1 MKKKSQFTEKTL
13 RLNTE
18 IEHFFMRFTK
28 MHGLGNDFIFFENL
42 DNIDMDYSA
51 MAIRMCHRQLG
62 IGADGI
68 IAVLPSKVADLRM
81 RIINADGSEA
91 NMCGNAIRCF
101 GKYAYERGLV
111 KSKTCR
117 IETFA
122 GIIIPEVIT
131 ENEKVISVRVN
142 MGKPNTE
149 RKFIPMLGN
158 EKEAIQVP
166 VQIGDRKFHL
176 TSLLMGVPHTMIFVP
191 DLNAIEL
198 EKTGRAVEKHHLF
211 PKGTNV
217 NFVEVVSR
225 DRVKLQTWERGAG
238 ATLACGTG
246 SCASAVAS
254 AINNYTGRNV
264 SVELQYGQLD
274 IEWAEDGTVFMT
286 GPAEESFSGETN
298 LNFG

>member
-1 MKKKSQFTEKTL
+1 MK
-13 RLNTE
+13 
-18 IEHFFMRFTK
+18 FTK

-42 DNIDMDYSA
+42 NNIEMDYSIL
-51 MAIRMCHRQLG
+51 AIHLCHRQLG

-68 IAVLPSKVADLRM
+68 IAVLPSGVADLRM

-111 KSKTCR
+111 CSKTFR
-117 IETFA
+117 VETFA

-131 ENEKVISVRVN
+131 TDEKVTAVRVN

-149 RKFIPMLGN
+149 RRFIPMLGD
-158 EKEAIQVP
+158 EREAIQVP
-166 VQIGDRKFHL
+166 VQIGDQEFCL
-176 TSLLMGVPHTMIFVP
+176 TSLLMGVPHTMLFVDDVKAV
-191 DLNAIEL
+191 DLLKIGPSIE
-198 EKTGRAVEKHHLF
+198 KNSLF

-225 DRVKLQTWERGAG
+225 GRIKVRTWERGAG

-246 SCASAVAS
+246 CCASVVAS
-254 AINNYTGRNV
+254 IINQHTDRKV
-264 SVELQYGQLD
+264 IVELQYGQLE

-286 GPAEESFSGETN
+286 GPAEESFSGKIN
-298 LNFG
+298 LNTGALHPMR

>member
-1 MKKKSQFTEKTL
+1 
-13 RLNTE
+13 
-18 IEHFFMRFTK
+18 

-42 DNIDMDYSA
+42 TNIEMDYSA
-51 MAIRMCHRQLG
+51 MAIQMCHRQLG
-62 IGADGI
+62 VGADGI
-68 IAVLPSKVADLRM
+68 IAVLPSEVADLRM

-111 KSKTCR
+111 QSKTFR

-122 GIIIPEVIT
+122 GTIIPEVIP
-131 ENEKVISVRVN
+131 ENGKVISVRVN

-149 RKFIPMLGN
+149 RQFIPMLGD

-166 VQIGDRKFHL
+166 VQIGNQEFRL
-176 TSLLMGVPHTMIFVP
+176 TSLLMGVPHTMVFVS

-198 EKTGRAVEKHHLF
+198 EKIGRAIEKHSLY

-225 DRVKLQTWERGAG
+225 DRVKLRTWERGAG

-246 SCASAVAS
+246 SCATAVAS
-254 AINNYTGRNV
+254 AINNHTGQNV

-286 GPAEESFSGETN
+286 GPAEESFSGEIALN
-298 LNFG
+298 LG

>member
-1 MKKKSQFTEKTL
+1 MK
-13 RLNTE
+13 
-18 IEHFFMRFTK
+18 FTK

-42 DNIDMDYSA
+42 DNKEMNYSA
-51 MAIRMCHRQLG
+51 LAIKMCHRQLG

-68 IAVLPSKVADLRM
+68 IAVLPSESADLRM

-111 KSKTCR
+111 ETTTFR

-122 GIIIPEVIT
+122 GIIIPEVIIT
-131 ENEKVISVRVN
+131 DGKVTAVRVN
-142 MGKPNTE
+142 MGKPGTE
-149 RKFIPMLGN
+149 RPMIPMLGD
-158 EKEAIQVP
+158 EKEAIRIP
-166 VQIGDRKFHL
+166 VQVGDKEFQL
-176 TSLLMGVPHTMIFVP
+176 TSLLMGVPHTMIFVD
-191 DLNAIEL
+191 DLTTIEL
-198 EKTGRAVEKHHLF
+198 EKVGRSIEKHKLY
-211 PKGTNV
+211 PQGTNV
-217 NFVEVVSR
+217 NFVEIVSR
-225 DRVKLQTWERGAG
+225 NHIKLRTWERGAG

-254 AINNYTGRNV
+254 FLNNHTGRNV

-286 GPAEESFSGETN
+286 GPAEESFSGEID
-298 LNFG
+298 LDVK

>member
-1 MKKKSQFTEKTL
+1 
-13 RLNTE
+13 
-18 IEHFFMRFTK
+18 MRFTK

-42 DNIDMDYSA
+42 TNIAMDYPA

-68 IAVLPSKVADLRM
+68 IAVLPSEVADLRM

-101 GKYAYERGLV
+101 GRYAYERGLV
-111 KSKTCR
+111 KSKTFR

-122 GIIIPEVIT
+122 GIIIPEIIT
-131 ENEKVISVRVN
+131 ENEKVVSVRVN

-149 RKFIPMLGN
+149 RQFIPMLGD

-166 VQIGDRKFHL
+166 VQVGDQEFHL
-176 TSLLMGVPHTMIFVP
+176 TSLLMGVPHTMVFVP
-191 DLNAIEL
+191 DLKTIEL
-198 EKTGRAVEKHHLF
+198 EKTGRAIEKHNLF

-225 DRVKLQTWERGAG
+225 DTIKLRTWERGAG

-254 AINNYTGRNV
+254 AINNYTGRKV
-264 SVELQYGQLD
+264 SVELQYGKLD
-274 IEWAEDGTVFMT
+274 IEWMEDGTVFMT

-298 LNFG
+298 LNLE

>member
-1 MKKKSQFTEKTL
+1 
-13 RLNTE
+13 
-18 IEHFFMRFTK
+18 

-42 DNIDMDYSA
+42 DNKDLNYSA
-51 MAIRMCHRQLG
+51 MAIKMCHRQLG

-68 IAVLPSKVADLRM
+68 VAVLPSEVADLRM

-101 GKYAYERGLV
+101 ARYAYERGLV
-111 KSKTCR
+111 KSESFR

-131 ENEKVISVRVN
+131 ENDKVISVRVN

-149 RKFIPMLGN
+149 RQFIPMLGD
-158 EKEAIQVP
+158 EMDAIQIP
-166 VQIGDRKFHL
+166 VQVGDQEFKI
-176 TSLLMGVPHTMIFVP
+176 TSLLMGVPHTMVFANDVSTIE
-191 DLNAIEL
+191 LKQIGSAIE
-198 EKTGRAVEKHHLF
+198 KHKLF

-217 NFVEVVSR
+217 NFVEVIGR
-225 DRVKLQTWERGAG
+225 DRVKVRTWERGAG

-246 SCASAVAS
+246 CCASAVAS
-254 AINNYTGRNV
+254 IINQHTDRKV
-264 SVELQYGQLD
+264 IVELQYGHLE

-286 GPAEESFSGETN
+286 GPAEESFSGE
-298 LNFG
+298 FD

>member
-1 MKKKSQFTEKTL
+1 MK
-13 RLNTE
+13 
-18 IEHFFMRFTK
+18 FTK

-42 DNIDMDYSA
+42 TNIEMDYSA
-51 MAIRMCHRQLG
+51 MAIRLCHRQLG

-68 IAVLPSKVADLRM
+68 IAVLPSEVADLRM

-111 KSKTCR
+111 QSKTFR

-142 MGKPNTE
+142 MGKPITE
-149 RKFIPMLGN
+149 RQFIPMLGD

-166 VQIGDRKFHL
+166 VQVGDQEFQL
-176 TSLLMGVPHTMIFVP
+176 TSLLMGVPHTMVFVDNLKAV
-191 DLNAIEL
+191 DLLKIGPAIE
-198 EKTGRAVEKHHLF
+198 KHSLF

-225 DRVKLQTWERGAG
+225 GRVKVRTWERGAG

-254 AINNYTGRNV
+254 AINNHTDRNV

-286 GPAEESFSGETN
+286 GPAEESFSGEIDLN
-298 LNFG
+298 LG

>member
-1 MKKKSQFTEKTL
+1 MK
-13 RLNTE
+13 
-18 IEHFFMRFTK
+18 FTK

-42 DNIDMDYSA
+42 TNIEMDYSA
-51 MAIRMCHRQLG
+51 MAIRLCHRQLG

-68 IAVLPSKVADLRM
+68 IAVLPSEVADLRM

-111 KSKTCR
+111 KSKTFR

-142 MGKPNTE
+142 MGKPNNE
-149 RKFIPMLGN
+149 RQFIPMLGD

-166 VQIGDRKFHL
+166 VQVGDQTFLL
-176 TSLLMGVPHTMIFVP
+176 TSLLMGVPHTMVFVDNLKAV
-191 DLNAIEL
+191 DLLKIGPAIE
-198 EKTGRAVEKHHLF
+198 KHSLF

-225 DRVKLQTWERGAG
+225 SRIKLRTWERGAG

-254 AINNYTGRNV
+254 AINNHTGRNV

-274 IEWAEDGTVFMT
+274 IKWDEDGTVFMT
-286 GPAEESFSGETN
+286 GPAEESFSGETGLSLESQI
-298 LNFG
+298 LN

>member
-1 MKKKSQFTEKTL
+1 
-13 RLNTE
+13 
-18 IEHFFMRFTK
+18 

-42 DNIDMDYSA
+42 SNIEMDYSA

-68 IAVLPSKVADLRM
+68 IAVLPSEVADLRM

-101 GKYAYERGLV
+101 GRYAFERGLV
-111 KSKTCR
+111 KSKTFQ

-122 GIIIPEVIT
+122 GIIIPEVII

-142 MGKPNTE
+142 MGKPTTE
-149 RKFIPMLGN
+149 RQLIPMLGD
-158 EKEAIQVP
+158 EKDAIQVP
-166 VQIGDRKFHL
+166 VQVGDHVFQL
-176 TSLLMGVPHTMIFVP
+176 TSLLMGVPHTIVFVP
-191 DLNAIEL
+191 DLNDIEL
-198 EKTGRAVEKHHLF
+198 EKTGRAIEKHNLF

-217 NFVEVVSR
+217 NFVEVVNR
-225 DRVKLQTWERGAG
+225 NRIKLRTWERGAG

-254 AINNYTGRNV
+254 AINNHTGRNV

-274 IEWAEDGTVFMT
+274 IEWAKDGTVFMT
-286 GPAEESFSGETN
+286 GPAEESFSGEIH
-298 LNFG
+298 LE

>member
-1 MKKKSQFTEKTL
+1 MPFTFLLVFMK
-13 RLNTE
+13 
-18 IEHFFMRFTK
+18 FTK

-42 DNIDMDYSA
+42 TNIEMNYSDL
-51 MAIRMCHRQLG
+51 AIRMCHRQLG

-68 IAVLPSKVADLRM
+68 IAVLPSEVADLRM

-101 GKYAYERGLV
+101 GRYAFERGLV
-111 KSKTCR
+111 ESKTFR

-131 ENEKVISVRVN
+131 TDGKVTAVRVN
-142 MGKPNTE
+142 MGKPTAE
-149 RKFIPMLGN
+149 RQYIPMLGD

-166 VQIGDRKFHL
+166 VLVGDQEFHL
-176 TSLLMGVPHTMIFVP
+176 TSLLMGVPHTMVFVS
-191 DLNAIEL
+191 DLNAVEL
-198 EKTGRAVEKHHLF
+198 EKIGRAIEKHSLY

-225 DRVKLQTWERGAG
+225 DRIKLRTWERGAG

-254 AINNYTGRNV
+254 MINEHTDRKV
-264 SVELQYGQLD
+264 TVELQYGQLE
-274 IEWAEDGTVFMT
+274 IEWAEDGPVFMT
-286 GPAEESFSGETN
+286 GPAEESFSGEIN
-298 LNFG
+298 LG

>member
-1 MKKKSQFTEKTL
+1 MK
-13 RLNTE
+13 
-18 IEHFFMRFTK
+18 FTK
-28 MHGLGNDFIFFENL
+28 MHGLGNDFIFFENP
-42 DNIDMDYSA
+42 DNSEIDYSSL
-51 MAIRMCHRQLG
+51 AIKMCHRQLG

-68 IAVLPSKVADLRM
+68 IAVLPSEVADLRM

-111 KSKTCR
+111 QSKTFR

-131 ENEKVISVRVN
+131 EDEKVISVRVN
-142 MGKPNTE
+142 MGKPNTQ
-149 RKFIPMLGN
+149 RQFIPMLGD

-166 VQIGDRKFHL
+166 IQVGNHKFSL
-176 TSLLMGVPHTMIFVP
+176 TSLLMGVPHTIVFVDHLKSV
-191 DLNAIEL
+191 DLLRIGPAIE
-198 EKTGRAVEKHHLF
+198 KHSLF
-211 PKGTNV
+211 PMGTNV

-225 DRVKLQTWERGAG
+225 DRVKLRTWERGAG

-274 IEWAEDGTVFMT
+274 IEWAEDGTIFMT
-286 GPAEESFSGETN
+286 GPAEESFSGEID
-298 LNFG
+298 LSLL